1 MHNIINIKK
10 IERNCIFTKDKI
22 IQVIEVKPVNFYLMS
37 VLERKALLEN
47 FKFILFNLNN
57 SIQIQI
63 KLQKLNQE
71 NTYNYLYNQRNLDTE
86 ILKEEITESYI
97 NFLKQLG
104 EKDEMNS
111 YKFFVINS
119 TQYNEENLNE
129 KKIILQESTKKLS
142 KELNKI
148 KNFNYILDKDELTNL
163 LIDYFI

>member
-1 MHNIINIKK
+1 MLNIINIKK
-10 IERNCIFTKDKI
+10 IEKNYILTKDKI
-22 IQVIEVKPVNFYLMS
+22 IQILEVKPVNFYLMS
-37 VLERKALLEN
+37 VLERKALLKN

-71 NTYNYLYNQRNLDTE
+71 NTYNYLHKKRNLDTD

-104 EKDEMNS
+104 EKDEISS

-119 TQYNEENLNE
+119 IEYTQDNLNE
-129 KKIILQESTKKLS
+129 KKLILSESTKKIS
-142 KELNKI
+142 NELNKI
-148 KNFNYILDKDELTNL
+148 KNFNYILDKDGLTNL
-163 LIDYFI
+163 IIDYFT